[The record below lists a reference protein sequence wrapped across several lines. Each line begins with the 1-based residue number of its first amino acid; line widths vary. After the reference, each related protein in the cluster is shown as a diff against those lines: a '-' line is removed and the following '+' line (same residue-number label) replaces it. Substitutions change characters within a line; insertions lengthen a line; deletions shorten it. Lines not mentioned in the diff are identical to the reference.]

1 MNVILLIPI
10 LLGFLIT
17 LFFMPFWI
25 KKAWKIGLVWEDMNK
40 LDKPKVAGSGGLIVV
55 MGFILAVLIYIALK
69 TFYFKSGEDVVE
81 IFSLT
86 TAILFLAG
94 VGLVDDLLGWHHG
107 GLSRK
112 FRMFM
117 CIFASIPLIV
127 VNAGVSE
134 ISLPFFGS
142 VDFGLLY
149 SLFLIPLGVTGAS
162 TTFNFLA
169 GMNGL
174 EASQGMLML
183 GGLGIATYFTG
194 NSWLTL
200 ICLIMIA
207 CLGALWIFNKFPAR
221 VFPGNSIT
229 LCVGG
234 LIACIAILGNIE
246 KIAVF
251 FFGLY
256 ILEVVLKSRGKLVKQ
271 SFGKPNKDGS
281 LGLLYDKIYGNTH
294 LAIWIL
300 NKARIKATEKR
311 VVLLINFFQIL
322 LIILG
327 LIIFRNTIFLD

>member
-1 MNVILLIPI
+1 
-10 LLGFLIT
+10 
-17 LFFMPFWI
+17 MPFWI
-25 KKAWKIGLVWEDMNK
+25 RKTWKIGLVWEDMNK
-40 LDKPKVAGSGGLIVV
+40 INKAKVAGSGGLIAV
-55 MGFILAVLIYIALK
+55 MGFILAVLIYIAIK
-69 TFYFKSGEDVVE
+69 TFYFNSIEDVVE

-107 GLSRK
+107 GLSKK
-112 FRMFM
+112 FRMIM
-117 CIFASIPLIV
+117 CIFAAIPLIV

-134 ISLPFFGS
+134 IVLPFLGS
-142 VDFGLLY
+142 VDLGLLY
-149 SLFLIPLGVTGAS
+149 PLFLIPLGITGAS

-174 EASQGMLML
+174 EASQGILIL
-183 GGLGIATYFTG
+183 GGLGIVTHFTG
-194 NSWLTL
+194 NSWLAL

-207 CLGALWIFNKFPAR
+207 CLAALWIFNKFPAR

-234 LIACIAILGNIE
+234 LIAIIAILGNIE

-251 FFGLY
+251 FFIPY
-256 ILEVVLKSRGKLVKQ
+256 ILEVALKSRGKLAKQ

-281 LGLLYDKIYGNTH
+281 LDLLYDKIYGNTH

-300 NKARIKATEKR
+300 NKIRIRATEKKA
-311 VVLLINFFQIL
+311 VLLINFFQIL
-322 LIILG
+322 IIALG
-327 LIIFRNTIFLD
+327 LLIFKEAIF